1 MFSCEYMLKTA
12 YDHISVLTANLLH
25 IVPLSNPK
33 SHKLLGHKRL
43 KFMKCVYHSI
53 SLALEILLENAY
65 LIGKNFVGEHFHW

>member
-1 MFSCEYMLKTA
+1 MFSCEYMLKAAFGHMT
-12 YDHISVLTANLLH
+12 VLTANLLH

-33 SHKLLGHKRL
+33 IHKLLGHKSL

-65 LIGKNFVGEHFHW
+65 LIGKNFVGENFHR